1 MKRYG
6 LIVGIDKYKPVS
18 RLPYYGSPTS
28 LNRAKS
34 DAQAVYELLREHG
47 DFNDLLTLYDSQ
59 ATEAELKKALNHV
72 LLEQGKQAEVLI
84 YFAGH
89 GFTAQPSEFERQGY
103 LATYDCQVRV
113 QDDVP
118 VNVEQGLSFEFLNG
132 VIGKAQREGL
142 AGLAVFLDCC
152 ESELI
157 IEDALIGHKLSR
169 LTQKGCFLS
178 TACRSFEVARED
190 ARYGLYTG
198 ALVAALTDEADVSAG
213 NEITVSEAHNRVER
227 ALKESGQ
234 EPIAFGYGSS
244 MVMVRYR
251 GAGVAQAVSEVC
263 PYQGLNAFTPETAQF
278 FFGRDD
284 EVAELCQK
292 LRTTN
297 FVPVLG
303 PSGSGKSSVV
313 RAGLVKR
320 LQTEGW
326 QTVTMKPD
334 KQPMVELERVLRQFF
349 ETMGFSTGRVREV
362 MEGLGFCEL
371 GEGDLSG
378 DDHKA
383 FPKELD
389 HLKQSDLKLLLIVD
403 QFEEVFTLCE
413 DKAAQRA
420 FIRKLFHLGEVGAS
434 RIKVV
439 MTMRS
444 DFVDDWLAAG
454 LSRSVIGEDTVW
466 LGALQGE
473 NLAAV
478 MEQPARKQGYA
489 FEAGLLKLLLTDVD
503 KEENCLPLLEFALTA
518 LWDKRETQTRKLTVT
533 LMKRWKG

>member
-59 ATEAELKKALNHV
+59 ATEAELKKALKHV

-263 PYQGLNAFTPETAQF
+263 PYQGLNEFTPETAQF